1 MIDLQPFPPADDA
14 TLDALVAIWN
24 AACGGSLPANRRFF
38 AYCVRP
44 STGAEQS
51 GCLALVDER
60 PAGFVLASAA
70 VATFGDAGWIDAL
83 AVAPEYQRQ
92 GVGGRLLAWAERWLA
107 ARGCHGARPGGSLR
121 AFVPGVPI
129 DAGATAFFERRGY
142 ALRQHTWD
150 VARDLGDHDG
160 PATTRVPPAD
170 VRPVAPGQEPALLE
184 FLERAFPGRWA
195 YEYREA
201 LSEGAR
207 PGDFLA
213 LWLDGAVEGFCRLTF
228 EDSLRPIERFYPQ
241 RLPRPWG
248 QLGPIG
254 VGERCRGQGYGAA
267 VLDAGL
273 RHLRG
278 RGVRGCVIDWTDL
291 VDFYGKFGFAP
302 YRQFALMAKTLV

>member
-1 MIDLQPFPPADDA
+1 MIELQPFQPAGGAD
-14 TLDALVAIWN
+14 LDALVAIWN
-24 AACGGSLPANRRFF
+24 AACGASLPANRRFF
-38 AYCVRP
+38 AYNVRP

-51 GCLALVDER
+51 GCLALVGGQ

-70 VATFGDAGWIDAL
+70 VATFGDTGWIDAL
-83 AVAPEYQRQ
+83 AVAPEHRRQ
-92 GVGGRLLAWAERWLA
+92 GVGGRALGWAEQWLA
-107 ARGCHGARPGGSLR
+107 AHGCRGVRLGSSLR
-121 AFVPGVPI
+121 TFVPGVPLES
-129 DAGATAFFERRGY
+129 GASAYFERRGY
-142 ALRQHTWD
+142 ALRQHEWD
-150 VARDLGDHDG
+150 VARDLGGYDA
-160 PATTRVPPAD
+160 PTTRVPPAD
-170 VRPVAPGQEPALLE
+170 VRPVEPGQEPALLE
-184 FLERAFPGRWA
+184 FMERAFPGRWA

-201 LSEGAR
+201 LGEGVR

-254 VGERCRGQGYGAA
+254 VGQRCRGQGYGAA

-273 RHLRG
+273 RHLRD

-291 VDFYGKFGFAP
+291 LGFYAKFGFEP
-302 YRQFALMAKTLV
+302 YREFAIMAREL